1 LHHSKK
7 DFVFSA
13 LALDCASEN
22 VRKRAVEIKT
32 VDLKIIIFFLKLEYM
47 LYSGVGLCQMS
58 ITRPSL

>member
-22 VRKRAVEIKT
+22 ARKRAVEIKA
-32 VDLKIIIFFLKLEYM
+32 VDLKIIIFF
-47 LYSGVGLCQMS
+47 
-58 ITRPSL
+58 